1 MRYWMKGPRA
11 RVVAALFGLSLLLTA
26 CDADSV
32 LEPLADLAPPPAVA
46 DGDGAA
52 SEGQTDASEQAATP
66 SPTAGDTASEP
77 ADDEPNIN
85 RNEHVANL
93 RIPQSSSE
101 LARRH
106 TEPRTDADE
115 ASTAPEDDTP
125 SDEPVEQPAEQE
137 ETDQPRERNTG
148 PVGNEAPAD
157 DAGRS
162 GDLSGI
168 EQQVFD
174 LLNTARQNAGLSPL
188 QLDSEL
194 AQGSRAWSQRMAT
207 EGFFEH
213 DTSGGFAENIAY
225 GYPTAATVHRGW
237 MASEGHRDNRMN
249 SGYSLYGI
257 GVFEL
262 GDTLYYTER
271 FR

>member
-1 MRYWMKGPRA
+1 
-11 RVVAALFGLSLLLTA
+11 V
-26 CDADSV
+26 
-32 LEPLADLAPPPAVA
+32 
-46 DGDGAA
+46 
-52 SEGQTDASEQAATP
+52 
-66 SPTAGDTASEP
+66 
-77 ADDEPNIN
+77 DDEPNIN
-85 RNEHVANL
+85 RNEHVAHL
-93 RIPQSSSE
+93 RIPQSSNE

-106 TEPRTDADE
+106 TEPRTDTDDADE
-115 ASTAPEDDTP
+115 APTAPEDDTG
-125 SDEPVEQPAEQE
+125 SDEPAEQPAEPE
-137 ETDQPRERNTG
+137 ETDQSRERNTD
-148 PVGNEAPAD
+148 PVGNQAPAD
-157 DAGRS
+157 DADRS
-162 GDLSGI
+162 DDLSGV

-188 QLDSEL
+188 RLDSEL

-249 SGYSLYGI
+249 SGYSVYGI